1 MNAMMSVLNN
11 NLLRALL
18 IGISIVIFILINLI
32 NNKENCSEIYDSY
45 KMQSGKFHIDTLYI
59 DLKVHERVIGG
70 HAENKLYYFLDMFNI
85 QPCVGDSIYKEKG
98 KLEYVL
104 IKADSTYVQSWNCE
118 TKGAFIIDKWKNG
131 EKKYVPSNKAIPQP
145 GDTSN
150 SIYISTKKTE
160 IQHP

>member
-11 NLLRALL
+11 NLLRVLFITIAVIIIFLYN
-18 IGISIVIFILINLI
+18 IVDGAKDCERLYCYY
-32 NNKENCSEIYDSY
+32 KEL
-45 KMQSGKFHIDTLYI
+45 SGNFRIDTLYMDI
-59 DLKVHERVIGG
+59 RIHGDIMQSKNNLRLEYLSEDLV
-70 HAENKLYYFLDMFNI
+70 I
-85 QPCVGDSIYKEKG
+85 QPCIGDSIYKEKG

-145 GDTSN
+145 DDTSN
-150 SIYISTKKTE
+150 SINISTK
-160 IQHP
+160 